1 MESVVAITGASGF
14 LGRACCDAFTAAGFR
29 VRALVRRPEAHRDLE
44 AAALGGVF
52 RGQLPGGIDPAAFD
66 GDIRAIVHC
75 AYATTATNDRDAQ
88 AANVEGTEALRRMAR
103 QAAIPRFVFISSL
116 AAHRGAASLYGR
128 TKFQLEQRF
137 TSAQD
142 TVVKPGTIIGPGGIF
157 ERTRETIRRLPI
169 VPLLYG
175 DRALQ
180 TVWIGD
186 VCAGI
191 VEAVRRSIPGVIV
204 LAHPE
209 PVSMRQFYRS
219 IAQADGRRA
228 VLLPVPGDLALLAIR
243 ALERTGMRLPITSD
257 NLLGIKHLEWF
268 DPEPSA
274 RRLGLRPIGFRE
286 SLAKLTGAAVP
297 L

>member
-1 MESVVAITGASGF
+1 MESVVVITGASGF

-44 AAALGGVF
+44 GMARGGVF
-52 RGQLPGGIDPAAFD
+52 RGQLPGGIDPAAFA

-75 AYATTATNDRDAQ
+75 AYATNAASGKDAQ
-88 AANVEGTEALRRMAR
+88 AANVEGTETLRRMAR
-103 QAAIPRFVFISSL
+103 QAAIPQFVFLSSL
-116 AAHRGAASLYGR
+116 AAHAQAASLYGR

-137 TSAQD
+137 TSPRD
-142 TVVKPGTIIGPGGIF
+142 TVVKPATIIGPGGVF

-191 VEAVRRSIPGVIV
+191 VETVRGAITGTIV

-209 PVSMRQFYRS
+209 PVPMREFYRS
-219 IAQADGRRA
+219 IARADGRRA
-228 VLLPVPGDLALLAIR
+228 ILLPIPGGLALLAIR

-257 NLLGIKHLEWF
+257 NLLGIKRLQWF

-274 RRLGLRPIGFRE
+274 RLLGLRPIGFRE
-286 SLAKLTGAAVP
+286 SLARLTGAAGP